1 MIETN
6 LNQDDRFSWIEV
18 YRKLFEV
25 ILSYENK
32 KNDLVVIIQK
42 IAKGNGI
49 DFGLDKIV
57 KNNQEV
63 FVEHSEID
71 PFTVLNTINSG
82 SEKNNIS
89 MLQDLLNINGNN
101 KIVVSDF
108 NFRGVPRCYNTKWYY
123 PFKQELNNG
132 QFLERNEN
140 DIPNIWKVFKK
151 IIKNEDIS
159 NNEFAR
165 ILNIRSVGIVKL
177 SQALYFSDP
186 VKYIPLTPKVREYLK
201 TIKIKVPKDGEDR
214 LKTWSEY
221 LDCLNA
227 LSASFNKQP
236 MYLIYDEIFNME
248 VVRGIEENDV
258 VENLNSINRDHMCK
272 HPLNQI
278 LYGPAGT
285 GKTYNTINY
294 ALSILDGRDPEK
306 QQTQDDRD
314 KFKKYMDEGRISFV
328 TFHQSYGYEDF
339 VEGVKVVP
347 ENNQLTY
354 PVIPGIFK
362 KICELASANVKPNIG
377 DKFDLGNRAIWK
389 MSLGRAGIEDDLY
402 RSCLDNDIVTLG
414 WGDSID
420 FTGCNEFQ
428 SIKHKLAEFDYP
440 INQLDTAA
448 AYVNTFK
455 NKIKNGDLV
464 VITDG
469 NLKFR
474 AIAEI
479 IGEYE
484 YNSEPKFSYHQVRKV
499 KWLKSFSPSLNN
511 EDYFKKIFSQS
522 TVYNLENA
530 VDKDRLQNLLT
541 IEKNEK
547 SNIDK
552 KYVLIIDEI
561 NRGNISKIFGELITL
576 IEESKRVGKAEALEI
591 ILPNSPNV
599 KFGVPENL
607 YIIGTMNSSD
617 RSLTSVDIALRRRFE
632 FIEMQPQPEVLEDI
646 SIQGLGGNAV
656 SNILEVMNNRI
667 KVLLDRDHCIGH
679 AYFTELKPT
688 SEKEKATVQ
697 ELMKIFEKRIIPL
710 LQEYFFD
717 DWSKINLVLGNNAMI
732 KTEKLDKSLFPNVD
746 EQLMKNLESRNWE
759 VNTKLF
765 KEDSEQDQ
773 INEINKIIGIEAQNN
788 IKVVESA
795 ESA

>member
-1 MIETN
+1 MSETN

-32 KNDLVVIIQK
+32 QNDLVIILQK
-42 IAKGNGI
+42 IAKDNGI
-49 DFGLDKIV
+49 DIGLDKIV

-89 MLQDLLNINGNN
+89 MLQELFNINGNN
-101 KIVVSDF
+101 KIVISDF

-151 IIKNEDIS
+151 IIKNEDVS

-201 TIKIKVPKDGEDR
+201 TIKIKVPKDYEDK

-227 LSASFNKQP
+227 LSSSFNKQP
-236 MYLIYDEIFNME
+236 MYLIYDKIFNME
-248 VVRGIEENDV
+248 VVREIEENDV
-258 VENLNSINRDHMCK
+258 IENSDPINREYMFK

-294 ALSILDGRDPEK
+294 ALSILDGRNINDP
-306 QQTQDDRD
+306 QTENDRNN
-314 KFKKYMDEGRISFV
+314 FKKYMDEGRICFV

-339 VEGVKVVP
+339 VEGIRVEK
-347 ENNQLTY
+347 NDQGQLTY
-354 PVIPGIFK
+354 DVKSGVFK
-362 KICELASANVKPNIG
+362 KIC
-377 DKFDLGNRAIWK
+377 DRAIGK
-389 MSLGRAGIEDDLY
+389 EAVEQEIDVV
-402 RSCLDNDIVTLG
+402 LDEFAAEIND
-414 WGDSID
+414 
-420 FTGCNEFQ
+420 
-428 SIKHKLAEFDYP
+428 K
-440 INQLDTAA
+440 
-448 AYVNTFK
+448 
-455 NKIKNGDLV
+455 
-464 VITDG
+464 
-469 NLKFR
+469 NLKLFTKTGSEFTVLSKSGKDITVR
-474 AIAEI
+474 TSTTNELYISKAAIKAYILEP
-479 IGEYE
+479 
-484 YNSEPKFSYHQVRKV
+484 SENIRQNQAYAWSIAKHLQSSR
-499 KWLKSFSPSLNN
+499 NI
-511 EDYFKKIFSQS
+511 FKP
-522 TVYNLENA
+522 V
-530 VDKDRLQNLLT
+530 VDSKTQP
-541 IEKNEK
+541 
-547 SNIDK
+547 
-552 KYVLIIDEI
+552 YVLIIDEI

-576 IEESKRVGKAEALEI
+576 IEDSKRAGNKEQLTLT
-591 ILPNSPNV
+591 LPSSNKPFS
-599 KFGVPENL
+599 VPKNL

-632 FIEMQPQPEVLEDI
+632 FIEMQPQPKVLKDI
-646 SIQGLGGNAV
+646 DIKELGKNAV
-656 SNILEVMNNRI
+656 SNILEVMNKRI

-679 AYFTELKPT
+679 AYFTPLIEDPSL
-688 SEKEKATVQ
+688 EN
-697 ELMKIFEKRIIPL
+697 LMHIFEKRIIPL

-717 DWSKINLVLGNNAMI
+717 DWTKINLVLGENGMVHTMN
-732 KTEKLDKSLFPNVD
+732 LDSTLFLSMNPS
-746 EQLMKNLESRNWE
+746 EIEHLKKRNWD
-759 VNTKLF
+759 VNNYLF
-765 KEDSEQDQ
+765 QD
-773 INEINKIIGIEAQNN
+773 APLA
-788 IKVVESA
+788 IKVNALKQIISPKQDYKIPKPEIADEEAS
-795 ESA
+795 